1 MYWHLTAKHNKR
13 LHADAQTYAA
23 FVGFAALHFTTKAS
37 PVWALVSLALYCK
50 KINRFMNE
58 PSKIEKKVLSNV
70 NEKKILV
77 DRSRIIGALAV
88 CGLPVMLISGMVFD
102 APGSENYIGAWI
114 AFSILISF
122 TPICI
127 LSLIVSWV
135 LKWLHY
141 PGHTN

>member
-1 MYWHLTAKHNKR
+1 
-13 LHADAQTYAA
+13 
-23 FVGFAALHFTTKAS
+23 
-37 PVWALVSLALYCK
+37 
-50 KINRFMNE
+50 MNE

-102 APGSENYIGAWI
+102 DPGSENYIGAWI

-135 LKWLHY
+135 LFWAGKTKISSKIVLFPFSIVVLVACFVVY
-141 PGHTN
+141 AFASEFIFPMLKS